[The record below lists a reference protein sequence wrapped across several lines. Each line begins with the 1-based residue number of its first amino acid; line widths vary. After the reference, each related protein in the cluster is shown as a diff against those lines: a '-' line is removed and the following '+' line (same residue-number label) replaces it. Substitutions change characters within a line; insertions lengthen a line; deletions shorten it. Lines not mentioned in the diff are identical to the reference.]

1 MPKKGKEIKRHSH
14 PEKQAAKTESQWL
27 LCPLPQRS
35 INHKSS
41 RSQWSSV
48 VLHATPVPPH
58 LLSSYTPSTKS
69 TIRIIG
75 LCVGYMSSPNISC
88 AQCSHPVLS
97 SFKESFKLLHSALDE
112 TTLTVATL
120 LGTNDHPS
128 PHQCGI
134 LRTSRGRVENALHE
148 IDIIMEHLEHERH
161 RLLNVQESHRRV
173 MSPVRHLPAEIL
185 SKIFAL
191 STTSFYD
198 VFDSRLMDGPWAL
211 SKVCSEWRAVAIGC
225 CPEMWNNMNIS
236 CEVDPRD
243 PEALLRLVFSLCRD
257 RPLHIRIGDIDNA
270 VIALLSIVTE
280 ESPCWRSFEVDYPNP
295 QLMSALGAV
304 RGKLDNLEFLSIRQS
319 GVLGQGLITTF
330 ETAPSL
336 KSVELNG
343 QTGEMQIS
351 LPFSQLRSY
360 IDDSYPRAQGV
371 STAEYFLN
379 ILKKSP
385 RLLKFHAGYYSW
397 FPGHLVTVHPVVAP
411 PFVHESLEELS
422 SYDPSLLRS
431 VLLPELKA
439 VKMEAP
445 KGKYTNT
452 APLIALCEL
461 IVRSNCSLTSL
472 TLRNISLGYR
482 GTPFMRHGFGM
493 YTTTFL
499 SGLAEGLAAKGRVPE
514 DSARYD
520 IVPLLTDLTIEVADE
535 ASGSIVFY
543 SFLNCDFV
551 DMVASRYC
559 SAALRRVR
567 VVAKSN
573 GENQGIDFW
582 KFGSDK
588 FKQMKELKSEGLK
601 ICVFNE
607 SGWRGEQVDCL
618 ATAAV

>member
-1 MPKKGKEIKRHSH
+1 M
-14 PEKQAAKTESQWL
+14 
-27 LCPLPQRS
+27 
-35 INHKSS
+35 
-41 RSQWSSV
+41 
-48 VLHATPVPPH
+48 
-58 LLSSYTPSTKS
+58 
-69 TIRIIG
+69 
-75 LCVGYMSSPNISC
+75 
-88 AQCSHPVLS
+88 S
-97 SFKESFKLLHSALDE
+97 SFKENYKLLHSALDE
-112 TTLTVATL
+112 TTPTVATL
-120 LGTNDHPS
+120 LGTNNHPS

-134 LRTSRGRVENALHE
+134 LRASRGKVENALHE
-148 IDIIMEHLEHERH
+148 IDIIMEHLEHERD

-211 SKVCSEWRAVAIGC
+211 SKVCSEWRAVAIEC

-236 CEVDPRD
+236 CEVAPRD
-243 PEALLRLVFSLCRD
+243 PEALLRLVFSRCRD
-257 RPLHIRIGDIDNA
+257 GPLHIRIGDVNNA

-280 ESPCWRSFEVDYPNP
+280 ESPRWRSFEADYPDP

-304 RGKLDNLEFLSIRQS
+304 RGKLDDLESLSIRLS
-319 GVLGQGLITTF
+319 SVLGQGLITTF
-330 ETAPSL
+330 ETSPNL
-336 KSVELNG
+336 KTVELNG
-343 QTGEMQIS
+343 QTGEMRIS
-351 LPFSQLRSY
+351 LPFSQLKSY

-397 FPGHLVTVHPVVAP
+397 FPGNLVTVHPVVAP

-422 SYDPSLLRS
+422 SYDPVLLRS

-445 KGKYTNT
+445 KGKYAIAT
-452 APLIALCEL
+452 PLLALCEL

-482 GTPFMRHGFGM
+482 GTPCWRDVLDLTPCLTKLEVVMRHGFGM

-499 SGLAEGLAAKGRVPE
+499 SGLAEGLAVKGKVPE
-514 DSARYD
+514 DPARYD
-520 IVPLLTDLTIEVADE
+520 IVPLLTDLTLEVADE

-551 DMVASRYC
+551 DMVALRYR

-567 VVAKSN
+567 VVAKGN

-582 KFGSDK
+582 KFRSDE
-588 FKQMKELKSEGLK
+588 FKQMKELKCEGLK